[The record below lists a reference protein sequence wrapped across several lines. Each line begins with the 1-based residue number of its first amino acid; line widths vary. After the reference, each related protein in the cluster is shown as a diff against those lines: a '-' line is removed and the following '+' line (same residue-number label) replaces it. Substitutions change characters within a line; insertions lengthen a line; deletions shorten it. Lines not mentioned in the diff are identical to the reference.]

1 MKARVGRKSL
11 TDASRIRR
19 AGSIQSRLK
28 VSGGITG
35 GATPDPISNSEVK
48 PSRADGTA
56 RSSVWESRTPPES
69 SWAPDRKVWGLFLFS
84 CCYARDRARTGLLDV
99 AREAHARIDRA
110 NRRARAAR
118 RRRRARGCRLS
129 RARVSRASP
138 GTRRSR
144 RVRAAHPPSRD
155 RAAPSPASGTR
166 AESRRARAACA
177 G

>member
-56 RSSVWESRTPPES
+56 RSSVGESRTPPES
-69 SWAPDRKVWGLFLFS
+69 SWAPDRKVSGLFLLFGD
-84 CCYARDRARTGLLDV
+84 DRELGRPSVT
-99 AREAHARIDRA
+99 
-110 NRRARAAR
+110 RRAIRADD
-118 RRRRARGCRLS
+118 L
-129 RARVSRASP
+129 
-138 GTRRSR
+138 
-144 RVRAAHPPSRD
+144 AA
-155 RAAPSPASGTR
+155 
-166 AESRRARAACA
+166 
-177 G
+177 